1 MEDNKYSNFDNAY
14 YLKIWSI
21 NNNISEFCKAAR
33 KLSISF
39 KHLKLNTDIRLIT
52 NNKVTPDNDNYRNV
66 TIH

>member
-21 NNNISEFCKAAR
+21 NKNISEFCEAVQ

-39 KHLKLNTDIRLIT
+39 KHLKLNTDISLII
-52 NNKVTPDNDNYRNV
+52 NSKVIPDKDNYKNV